1 MARLVRLGVTACAV
15 TLLAVSGCGDKGPTA
30 AQAGETLKR
39 HITELMKERHALDV
53 KVTDPGGH
61 DIPCGEG
68 KARRTFAATARD
80 AAPERQPGMLN
91 TLLLGT
97 LSQVASYQIIED
109 RDQSPIRLANE
120 EYRTV
125 LILDSQAGGR
135 YKVRGETECLPT
147 S

>member
-1 MARLVRLGVTACAV
+1 MARLVRLGVTVCAAA
-15 TLLAVSGCGDKGPTA
+15 LLAVSGCGDRGPTA

-39 HITELMKERHALDV
+39 HITELMKEGHVLDV
-53 KVTDPGGH
+53 KITDPGGR

-80 AAPERQPGMLN
+80 AAPEREPGVLN
-91 TLLLGT
+91 DVLNGALTR
-97 LSQVASYQIIED
+97 VAPYRIIED
-109 RDQSPIRLANE
+109 HGGAAVTVANK

-125 LILDSQAGGR
+125 LFLESSANGQ

>member
-1 MARLVRLGVTACAV
+1 M

-39 HITELMKERHALDV
+39 HITELMKEAHVLDV
-53 KVTDPGGH
+53 QITDPGGR

-68 KARRTFAATARD
+68 KAKRTFAATARD
-80 AAPERQPGMLN
+80 AAPDREP
-91 TLLLGT
+91 GT
-97 LSQVASYQIIED
+97 LNDILNGALTRVAPYRIAED
-109 RDQSPIRLANE
+109 HGGVSFSVTSE

-125 LILDSQAGGR
+125 LFLESSVKGQ
-135 YKVRGETECLPT
+135 YKIRGETECLPT